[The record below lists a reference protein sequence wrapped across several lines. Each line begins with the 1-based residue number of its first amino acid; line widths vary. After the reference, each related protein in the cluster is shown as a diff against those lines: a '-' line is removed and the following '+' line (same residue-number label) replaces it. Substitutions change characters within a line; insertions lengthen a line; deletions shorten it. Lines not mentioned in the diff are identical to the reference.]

1 MSSDKYNKL
10 AGKHILIFGGTS
22 GLGFGVAAASLAS
35 SASIT
40 ISSSSESR
48 LQSAIDKLHVEFP
61 TAVITGQVCDLS
73 SPNAE
78 QAIESLFEKVREVD
92 HIVYTA
98 ADKLATMKVQ
108 DITRDK
114 IIAAGQLRFIAP
126 MLVAKVGSRY
136 LSPGPE
142 SSIVMTGGTIAER
155 PVPDWTVIA
164 GFAGGVASMAR
175 NLALELKPTRVNV
188 VNPGLVDTELWD
200 AEMTPEIKE
209 GMFSYLAGKHPT
221 GKVATA
227 ADVAEAYL
235 YLMKDSNISGRV
247 ISTDSGSSLV

>member
-22 GLGFGVAAASLAS
+22 GIGFGVAAASLAS

-48 LQSAIDKLHVEFP
+48 LQSAIEKLRDEFP
-61 TAVITGQVCDLS
+61 KAVISSQVCDLS
-73 SPNAE
+73 SPSAE
-78 QAIESLFEKVREVD
+78 QEIESLFEKIGKAD

-98 ADKLATMKVQ
+98 ADKLAMMKVQ

-126 MLVAKVGSRY
+126 LLVAKVGSRY

-142 SSIVMTGGTIAER
+142 SSIIMTGGTIAER
-155 PVPDWTVIA
+155 PAPDWTVVA
-164 GFAGGVASMAR
+164 GFAGGLSSMAR
-175 NLALELKPTRVNV
+175 NLALELKPIRVNV
-188 VNPGLVDTELWD
+188 VNPGLVDTTLWD
-200 AEMTPEIKE
+200 AEMTPENKKR
-209 GMFSYLAGKHPT
+209 MFSYLVGKSPT

-227 ADVAEAYL
+227 ADIAEAYI
-235 YLMKDSNISGRV
+235 YLMKDSNISGRI
-247 ISTDSGSSLV
+247 ISSDSGSSLV